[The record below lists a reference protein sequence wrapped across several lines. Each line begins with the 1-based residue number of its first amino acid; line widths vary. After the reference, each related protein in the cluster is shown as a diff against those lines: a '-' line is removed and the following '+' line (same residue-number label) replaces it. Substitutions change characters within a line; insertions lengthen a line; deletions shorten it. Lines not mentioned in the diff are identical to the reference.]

1 MVGIVIVSHS
11 QRLAE
16 GVVELARQMAGPDV
30 PIIAAGG
37 LREPAGA
44 IGTDIAIIGEA
55 LDAADQGQGVL
66 VLMDLG
72 SAILSTEMARD
83 MLAPDAA
90 ERILLCEA
98 PLAEGAIAAAVQ
110 ARLGASLERVAAE
123 ARTAL
128 TPKQIQLGVTPTTA
142 ATTAAGAHDSAA
154 PRHAL
159 TLTVHNRLG
168 LHARPAA
175 RFVGTVGGFKADVSV
190 TNDTTGRGPVSA
202 LSING
207 VTTLGVR
214 SGHTITLTATGPE
227 AEAALAAVQ
236 HLADGNFGDPPDQV
250 GPSTPAETQP
260 KPQTDA
266 APVTALADNV
276 PHHGIAAG
284 PGLALGPIRRFTAA
298 RLTPPTDAP
307 AALETEL
314 ARLTTALAG
323 ARTRIEASRRAVLA
337 HGDKQSAEIFDAHL
351 LFLDDPALRAPAE
364 RAIREQERNAAQA
377 WHTASSALAAEYR
390 GLDDAYLRARA
401 ADVEDVDQQVLAALL
416 GVDARPVLSGPG
428 ILVADD
434 LTPAETAGLDPQI
447 VRGIA
452 TALGGP
458 TSHSAILARSLGIP
472 AVVGLGAGLRA
483 LAEGTLL
490 VLDGDAGLIV
500 PNPDTATQSA
510 VTARQLTAAH
520 AASAARAAAL
530 EPAVTRDGRRIEVVA
545 NVGSVADARAAVAA
559 GAEGAGLFRT
569 EFLFLERETAPTE
582 DEQTAAYRAVC
593 AAMEGR
599 PVIIRTLDVG
609 GDKPLAYVDMGHE
622 ANPFLGWRAVRVG
635 LDQPEFFKT
644 QLRAIAR
651 TAAEYPV
658 RVMFPMIATPD
669 EFARA
674 KALLSESINEA
685 GVDVAIPTGI
695 MVEIPSAAVRA
706 RQFAEI
712 VDFFSVG
719 TNDLTQ
725 YTLAAERGNAR
736 VARLADAF
744 QPAVLELIGQ
754 TAQAAAARGI
764 WSGVCG
770 ELAGDPLAVELLVG
784 LGITE
789 LSMSAPA
796 IPRAKQIV
804 RDLTGA
810 SARAR
815 AEHVLT
821 LASPEAIREYL
832 RPVGASTP
840 SGK

>member
-30 PIIAAGG
+30 PILAAGG

-44 IGTDIAIIGEA
+44 IGTDIAFIGEA
-55 LDAADQGQGVL
+55 LDAADQGDGVL

-83 MLAPDAA
+83 MLPPEAA
-90 ERILLCEA
+90 QRILLCEA
-98 PLAEGAIAAAVQ
+98 PLTEGAIAAAVQ
-110 ARLGASLERVAAE
+110 ARLGAPLQQVASE
-123 ARTAL
+123 ARAAL
-128 TPKQIQLGVTPTTA
+128 APKQVQLGAAPEPTTA
-142 ATTAAGAHDSAA
+142 AVTPVPETLAA
-154 PRHAL
+154 RQML
-159 TLTVHNRLG
+159 TLTIRNRLG

-214 SGHTITLTATGPE
+214 SGHTITLRASGPE

-236 HLADGNFGDPPDQV
+236 RLADDNFGDPPEDV
-250 GPSTPAETQP
+250 GPAESVAEAAATQNPAAAVALVDNTPHP
-260 KPQTDA
+260 
-266 APVTALADNV
+266 
-276 PHHGIAAG
+276 GIAAG
-284 PGLALGPIRRFTAA
+284 PGLALGPVRRFTAT
-298 RLTPPTDAP
+298 RLVPPTDS
-307 AALETEL
+307 AAGPDVEL
-314 ARLTTALAG
+314 ARLTSALTN
-323 ARTRIEASRRAVLA
+323 ARARIEASRRAVLA

-351 LFLDDPALRAPAE
+351 LFLDDAALREPAE
-364 RAIREQERNAAQA
+364 HAIRSQGCNAAQA
-377 WHTASSALAAEYR
+377 WHNAALALADTYR
-390 GLDDAYLRARA
+390 GLEDSYLRARA
-401 ADVEDVDQQVLAALL
+401 ADVEDVNQQVLAALL
-416 GVDARPVLSGPG
+416 GVETRPTLTAPG

-434 LTPAETAGLDPQI
+434 LTPAETAGLDPHI

-452 TALGGP
+452 TAFGGP

-472 AVVGLGAGLRA
+472 AVVGLGIGLRD
-483 LAEGTLL
+483 LAEGTPL

-500 PNPDTATQSA
+500 PNPDDATRAAVEARQQAAAQTAT
-510 VTARQLTAAH
+510 
-520 AASAARAAAL
+520 AARAAAQ
-530 EPAVTRDGRRIEVVA
+530 EPAVTRDAQRIEVVA

-559 GAEGAGLFRT
+559 GAEGVGLFRT
-569 EFLFLERETAPTE
+569 EFLFLDRDTAPTE
-582 DEQTAAYRAVC
+582 DEQAAAYRAVC

-609 GDKPLAYVDMGHE
+609 GDKPLAYVDMGQE

-651 TAAEYPV
+651 TAAEFPV

-669 EFARA
+669 EFVRA
-674 KALLSESINEA
+674 KTLLIESLAETA
-685 GVDVAIPTGI
+685 VTTKIPTGI

-706 RQFAEI
+706 RQFAEL

-754 TAQAAAARGI
+754 TAAAAAARGI
-764 WSGVCG
+764 WAGVCG

-804 RDLTGA
+804 RDLTLDT
-810 SARAR
+810 ARAR
-815 AEHVLT
+815 AQHA
-821 LASPEAIREYL
+821 LALPSPEKIRDFL
-832 RPVGASTP
+832 RAPA
-840 SGK
+840 

>member
-30 PIIAAGG
+30 PILAAGG

-55 LDAADQGQGVL
+55 LDAADQGDGVL

-83 MLAPDAA
+83 MLPPEVA

-98 PLAEGAIAAAVQ
+98 PLTEGAIAAAVQ
-110 ARLGASLERVAAE
+110 ARLGAPLQQVAAE
-123 ARTAL
+123 ARAAL
-128 TPKQIQLGVTPTTA
+128 APKQVQLGAAPEPTTA
-142 ATTAAGAHDSAA
+142 AVTPVPETLAA
-154 PRHAL
+154 RQML
-159 TLTVHNRLG
+159 TLTIRNRLG

-214 SGHTITLTATGPE
+214 SGHTITLRASGPE

-236 HLADGNFGDPPDQV
+236 RLANDNFGDPPEDV
-250 GPSTPAETQP
+250 GP
-260 KPQTDA
+260 A
-266 APVTALADNV
+266 APTTETTAAPQPEVAVALVDNT
-276 PHHGIAAG
+276 PHPGIAAG
-284 PGLALGPIRRFTAA
+284 PGLALGPVRRFAA
-298 RLTPPTDAP
+298 TRLTPPADSADGP
-307 AALETEL
+307 DVELGRLAAALTN
-314 ARLTTALAG
+314 ARA
-323 ARTRIEASRRAVLA
+323 RIEASRRAVLA

-351 LFLDDPALRAPAE
+351 LFLDDSALREPAE
-364 RAIREQERNAAQA
+364 HAIRRQGSNAAQA
-377 WHTASSALAAEYR
+377 WHNAASALADTYR
-390 GLDDAYLRARA
+390 GLDDPYLRARA
-401 ADVEDVDQQVLAALL
+401 ADVEDVNQQVLAALL
-416 GVDARPVLSGPG
+416 GVETRPTLTAPG

-434 LTPAETAGLDPQI
+434 LTPAETAGLDPRI
-447 VRGIA
+447 VHGIA
-452 TALGGP
+452 TAFGGP

-472 AVVGLGAGLRA
+472 AVVGLGTGLRD
-483 LAEGTLL
+483 LAEGTPL

-500 PNPDTATQSA
+500 PNPDAATRTAVETR
-510 VTARQLTAAH
+510 RQAAAQ
-520 AASAARAAAL
+520 AATAARAAAQ
-530 EPAVTRDGRRIEVVA
+530 EPAVTRDAKRIEIVA

-559 GAEGAGLFRT
+559 GAEGVGLFRT
-569 EFLFLERETAPTE
+569 EFLFLDRDTAPTE
-582 DEQTAAYRAVC
+582 DEQATAYRAVC

-609 GDKPLAYVDMGHE
+609 GDKPLAYVDMGQE

-651 TAAEYPV
+651 TAAEFPV

-669 EFARA
+669 EFVRA
-674 KALLSESINEA
+674 KTLLTESLAETA
-685 GVDVAIPTGI
+685 VTAKIPTGI

-706 RQFAEI
+706 RQFAEL

-754 TAQAAAARGI
+754 TAAAAAARGI
-764 WSGVCG
+764 WAGVCG

-804 RDLTGA
+804 RELTLDT
-810 SARAR
+810 ARAR
-815 AEHVLT
+815 AQHALT
-821 LASPEAIREYL
+821 LPSAEAIRASL
-832 RPVGASTP
+832 RATA
-840 SGK
+840 